1 MADEEEKEN
10 EGGGEVKPPRNIKKL
25 ILIGLGVLALLGGGT
40 AFYLF
45 HGHGKPGEVQMTP
58 KEMEKLIKNNP
69 IVDLKPFVVNLN
81 SGQSGEN
88 SKYLKVKVAFK
99 LNNPSVGK
107 EIDYRMPE
115 IQNIVLILLGSES
128 PEELGT
134 TGGKLALRNQI
145 RHRVNSVL
153 TLGRVTS
160 VYFTEFVIQ

>member
-1 MADEEEKEN
+1 MADEEDKEN
-10 EGGGEVKPPRNIKKL
+10 EGGEAKPPRNSKKM
-25 ILIGLGVLALLGGGT
+25 ILIGLGVLVLLGGGA
-40 AFYLF
+40 AFFLL
-45 HGHGKPGEVQMTP
+45 HGHGKKGEVPMTP
-58 KEMEKLIKNNP
+58 KEMERLIKNNP

-81 SGQSGEN
+81 TGQSGDN
-88 SKYLKVKVAFK
+88 PKYLKVRVAFK
-99 LNNPSVGK
+99 LNNPSVAK

-115 IQNIVLILLGSES
+115 IQNIVLILLGSET
-128 PEELGT
+128 PDELGT